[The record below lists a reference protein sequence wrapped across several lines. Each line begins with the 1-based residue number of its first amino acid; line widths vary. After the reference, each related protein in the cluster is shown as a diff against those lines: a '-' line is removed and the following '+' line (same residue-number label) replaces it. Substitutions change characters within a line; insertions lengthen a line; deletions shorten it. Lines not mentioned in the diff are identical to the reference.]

1 MSVFSVDKLYAD
13 AVQSRA
19 DYHERG
25 ELQQAGAGPNSG
37 REDYFH
43 QVENGIPLAEFIG
56 SAAASLGLHGEP
68 QTGDYAAIFSGT
80 HPRTDL
86 PLLSPRRLAELQSS
100 ERCVAG
106 YSTSLNCDKSVSLAC
121 AAASRP
127 VQQKVESA
135 VLEASRRTF
144 ENLEQRGLIRTRRG
158 AGGAIE
164 EKAGL
169 LAMQYL
175 HFTSRDL
182 DPHLHVH
189 VEIPNMVQAP
199 DGTWLSLDAGELF
212 DRQRE
217 IALLFDAALAH
228 ALRRDVPE
236 LAASLHNDLEQL
248 GLTVAGIGDELIR
261 QFSSRRAQ
269 ILSCVQDMAET
280 GAAAKRAAAKRT
292 RSRKQAVDTALL
304 RQHWSVALAD
314 IHLAPAELQPPS
326 LLLLETL
333 LFKGGSVFDG
343 LALDRLT
350 AQLAIDH
357 GGLDALETLR
367 SELICQ
373 MRIIPL
379 PIANGRQLYTTL
391 DMIKMERD
399 LLQFASASR
408 FAPQFALQPS
418 AVTAALTSFQAQR
431 GFELREEQA
440 QAVHHAAQ
448 GNRLALIQG
457 AAGVGKSASL
467 AALKIAYEAN
477 GSRVIGMAPSGAAA
491 AELEKS
497 AGIAS
502 STIHAL
508 LMKLELGKGDKRF
521 QLQADDVLIVDE
533 AGMIDTRTL
542 HRLAS
547 HASQA
552 GAKLVLVGDERQ
564 LEAVGSAST
573 FALLGQQIGRA
584 EIIEIARQADPADR
598 AISQSWY
605 EGEPGQALQMM
616 QNRDLLRIS
625 GDNPASER
633 LLADALQLTASG
645 TDWQQLLLLAD
656 RNQDVR
662 QLNERVRQARMDY
675 GELNAAGERTVR
687 VELPKQGSGQLHIAP
702 GDRLLLRKNADIAGH
717 RLYNGDRAVLLGI
730 DERPSSAAGIAP
742 EIMLHLRLDRG
753 SQEITVPL
761 SQYAA
766 FQHGYALTVHKSQG
780 LTVDHALYL
789 GSSTSARRSAYVA
802 FTRARSP
809 ARFYLNAEDHLAFAR
824 NTASFRSKACALDAI
839 PAANSQPAATSSSGH
854 RHPPL
859 QFSRQPDIA
868 TVLNRGGAQFS
879 YPGQAPQAAKGLDV
893 PHIRIIGQAPSE
905 HFRAQAD
912 GCRVAEMDDHG
923 SDWLRLVR
931 SWIKKGLQK
940 IALAAQALPGAPHET
955 RLTRPL
961 SRLPLSPQA
970 RRLLDMLRCAR
981 QGSERDVPAAPPI
994 PPTEL
999 TAPDSTA
1006 KSVPGIHGSRQDED
1020 IDQYWEPMSYR

>member
-1 MSVFSVDKLYAD
+1 MSVFSVDKLYALYAG

-37 REDYFH
+37 REDYFQ
-43 QVENGIPLAEFIG
+43 QVENGTPLAEFIG

-80 HPRTDL
+80 HPRTGL
-86 PLLSPRRLAELQSS
+86 ALLSPRRLTELQSS

-106 YSTSLNCDKSVSLAC
+106 YSTSLNCDKSVSLAY

-127 VQQKVESA
+127 VQKKIESA

-236 LAASLHNDLEQL
+236 LAASLHNDLEQF
-248 GLTVAGIGDELIR
+248 GLTVAGIGDEQIR

-269 ILSCVQDMAET
+269 ILSCVQDMAKT

-292 RSRKQAVDTALL
+292 RSRKQAVDTSLL
-304 RQHWSVALAD
+304 RQHWFKALAD
-314 IHLAPAELQPPS
+314 IRLAPAERQPPS

-343 LALDRLT
+343 LALDRLA

-357 GGLDALETLR
+357 GGLDRLEALR
-367 SELICQ
+367 SELIRQ

-379 PIANGRQLYTTL
+379 PMANGRQLYTTL
-391 DMIKMERD
+391 DMIEMERD
-399 LLQFASASR
+399 LLQFAGASR
-408 FAPQFALQPS
+408 FALQFALQPNS
-418 AVTAALTSFQAQR
+418 VTAALASFQAQR
-431 GFELREEQA
+431 GFELRDEQA
-440 QAVHHAAQ
+440 RAVHHAAQ

-477 GSRVIGMAPSGAAA
+477 GSRAIGLAPSGAAA

-521 QLQADDVLIVDE
+521 QLRAGDVLIIDE

-547 HASQA
+547 HASEA

-573 FALLGQQIGRA
+573 FAMLGQQIGRA
-584 EIIEIARQADPADR
+584 EIIEIARQEDPADR
-598 AISQSWY
+598 AISQVWY
-605 EGEPGQALQMM
+605 EGAPGLALQMM
-616 QNRDLLRIS
+616 RERDLLRIS
-625 GDNPASER
+625 SATPASER
-633 LLADALQLTASG
+633 LLADALQITTSG
-645 TDWQQLLLLAD
+645 TDWQQVLLLAD

-662 QLNERVRQARMDY
+662 QLNERVREARM
-675 GELNAAGERTVR
+675 AAGELDAAVERTVS
-687 VELPKQGSGQLHIAP
+687 VELPKQGSAKLRIAP
-702 GDRLLLRKNADIAGH
+702 GDRLLLRKNAELGGQ

-730 DERPSSAAGIAP
+730 DERPTSTTDMVP
-742 EIMLHLRLDRG
+742 EVMLRLRLDRD
-753 SQEITVPL
+753 SQEITVAL
-761 SQYAA
+761 SEYAA
-766 FQHGYALTVHKSQG
+766 FQHGYAMTIHKSQG

-789 GSSTSARRSAYVA
+789 GSAMSTRRAAYVA
-802 FTRARSP
+802 FTRARQPS
-809 ARFYLNAEDHLAFAR
+809 RFYLDADDYLAFTR

-839 PAANSQPAATSSSGH
+839 PSAKAHSPAPHEAM
-854 RHPPL
+854 L
-859 QFSRQPDIA
+859 FSDQPDTL
-868 TVLNRGGAQFS
+868 TVLNRGGNAFS
-879 YPGQAPQAAKGLDV
+879 YTGRSATATSSRPNLQ
-893 PHIRIIGQAPSE
+893 
-905 HFRAQAD
+905 
-912 GCRVAEMDDHG
+912 
-923 SDWLRLVR
+923 LRLVGAEPDEIHQVKR
-931 SWIKKGLQK
+931 DGYQVNEVRDHEYCWHNLVRLWLKQGWQK
-940 IALAAQALPGAPHET
+940 LALMLTALPSGPSEQRSTSYSH
-955 RLTRPL
+955 RHGK
-961 SRLPLSPQA
+961 LSPQTV
-970 RRLLDMLRCAR
+970 R
-981 QGSERDVPAAPPI
+981 QCTILQSCKLTATLATNSAVTNI
-994 PPTEL
+994 PTETSL
-999 TAPDSTA
+999 QLIGTTELHETPADEIAP
-1006 KSVPGIHGSRQDED
+1006 
-1020 IDQYWEPMSYR
+1020 YWAPMP

>member
-25 ELQQAGAGPNSG
+25 ELQQAGLAPGSG

-43 QVENGIPLAEFIG
+43 QVKGGIPLAGFIG
-56 SAAASLGLHGEP
+56 AAAASLGLHGEP
-68 QTGDYAAIFSGT
+68 QTGDYAQIFSGI
-80 HPRTDL
+80 HPRTGL

-106 YSTSLNCDKSVSLAC
+106 YSTSLNCDKSVSLAY

-127 VQQKVESA
+127 VQQKIESA
-135 VLEASRRTF
+135 VLEASRRAF
-144 ENLEQRGLIRTRRG
+144 ENLEQRRLIRTRRG

-189 VEIPNMVQAP
+189 LEIPNMVLAP
-199 DGTWLSLDAGELF
+199 DGTWLSLDASELF

-236 LAASLHNDLEQL
+236 LAGSLHNDMEQF
-248 GLTVAGIGDELIR
+248 GLAVAGIGEEQIR

-269 ILSCVQDMAET
+269 ILSCVQDMAES

-292 RSRKQAVDTALL
+292 RNRKQAVDTTLL
-304 RQHWSVALAD
+304 RQHWSEALSD
-314 IHLAPAELQPPS
+314 IHLTSAERQPPS
-326 LLLLETL
+326 LLLLEER
-333 LFKGGSVFDG
+333 LFRGGSVFDG
-343 LALDRLT
+343 LALDCLA

-357 GGLDALETLR
+357 GGLDALEILR
-367 SELICQ
+367 SELIRQ

-379 PIANGRQLYTTL
+379 PMANGRQLYTTL
-391 DMIKMERD
+391 DMIEMERD

-408 FAPQFALQPS
+408 FAPQFALQPNS
-418 AVTAALTSFQAQR
+418 VTAALASFQAQR
-431 GFELREEQA
+431 GFELRDEQA
-440 QAVHHAAQ
+440 HAVYHAAKD
-448 GNRLALIQG
+448 NRLALVQG

-467 AALKIAYEAN
+467 AALKIAYEN
-477 GSRVIGMAPSGAAA
+477 DGHRVIGLAPSGAAA

-521 QLQADDVLIVDE
+521 QLQAGDVLIVDE

-573 FALLGQQIGRA
+573 FAMLGQQIGRA

-598 AISQSWY
+598 AISQAWY
-605 EGEPGQALQMM
+605 EGAPGLALQMM

-625 GDNPASER
+625 SDTPAGER
-633 LLADALQLTASG
+633 LLADALQLTAGS
-645 TDWQQLLLLAD
+645 TDWQQILLLAD

-662 QLNERVRQARMDY
+662 QLNEQVRQARMDN
-675 GELNAAGERTVR
+675 GELNAAEERTVN
-687 VELPKQGSGQLHIAP
+687 VELPKQGGAQLHVAP
-702 GDRLLLRKNADIAGH
+702 GDRLLLRKNAEIAGQ
-717 RLYNGDRAVLLGI
+717 RLYNGDRAVLLSI
-730 DERPSSAAGIAP
+730 DEHPSLTDDMNP
-742 EIMLHLRLDRG
+742 EVMLRLRLDRG

-761 SQYAA
+761 SAYAA
-766 FQHGYALTVHKSQG
+766 FQHGYALTIHKSQG

-789 GSSTSARRSAYVA
+789 GSSISARRSAYVA
-802 FTRARSP
+802 FTRARYP
-809 ARFYLNAEDHLAFAR
+809 ARFYLDADDYLAFSR

-839 PAANSQPAATSSSGH
+839 PAAKSLPDTTATADH
-854 RHPPL
+854 WQAPL
-859 QFSRQPDIA
+859 QFSRQPDTA
-868 TVLNRGGAQFS
+868 TVLNRNGARFS
-879 YPGQAPQAAKGLDV
+879 YPQQAPQAPEEAIAPDL
-893 PHIRIIGQAPSE
+893 RIIGQVPGE
-905 HFRAQAD
+905 CFRAQVA
-912 GCRVAEMDDHG
+912 GCRVVEMDDHG
-923 SDWLRLVR
+923 SDWLRPVQL
-931 SWIKKGLQK
+931 WIKEGWQK
-940 IALAAQALPGAPHET
+940 IALAAQALPCVQHET
-955 RLTRPL
+955 RRASCP
-961 SRLPLSPQA
+961 SPPLSPQA
-970 RRLLDMLRCAR
+970 HRLLDMLQSAR
-981 QGSERDVPAAPPI
+981 RNSKATPTPTQTSPTLEVGTQEPAVIIA
-994 PPTEL
+994 
-999 TAPDSTA
+999 
-1006 KSVPGIHGSRQDED
+1006 HSRNTPAND
-1020 IDQYWEPMSYR
+1020 IDQNWQPMP

>member
-25 ELQQAGAGPNSG
+25 ELQPGCTPPNSG

-43 QVENGIPLAEFIG
+43 QPGNDIPLAEFIG

-106 YSTSLNCDKSVSLAC
+106 YSTSLNGDKSVSLAY

-127 VQQKVESA
+127 VQQKIESA
-135 VLEASRRTF
+135 VQEASRRTF

-236 LAASLHNDLEQL
+236 LAASLHNDLEQF
-248 GLTVAGIGDELIR
+248 GLTVAGIGDEQIR

-269 ILSCVQDMAET
+269 ILSCVQDMAKA

-292 RSRKQAVDTALL
+292 RSRKQAVDTSLL
-304 RQHWSVALAD
+304 RQHWSEALAD
-314 IHLAPAELQPPS
+314 IRLAPAERQPPS

-343 LALDRLT
+343 LALDRLA

-357 GGLDALETLR
+357 GGLDALELLR
-367 SELICQ
+367 SELIRQ

-379 PIANGRQLYTTL
+379 PISNGRQLYTTL

-399 LLQFASASR
+399 LLQFAGASR
-408 FAPQFALQPS
+408 FAPQFALQS
-418 AVTAALTSFQAQR
+418 NSVTAALALFQAQR
-431 GFELREEQA
+431 GFELRDEQA
-440 QAVHHAAQ
+440 HAVHHAAQ
-448 GNRLALIQG
+448 GNRLALVQG

-477 GSRVIGMAPSGAAA
+477 GCRVIGLAPSGAAA

-508 LMKLELGKGDKRF
+508 LMKLELGKGDKHF
-521 QLQADDVLIVDE
+521 QLKAGDVMIVDE

-542 HRLAS
+542 HQLAS
-547 HASQA
+547 HASRA

-573 FALLGQQIGRA
+573 FAMLGQQIGRA

-598 AISQSWY
+598 AISQTWY
-605 EGEPGQALQMM
+605 EGKPGQALQMM
-616 QNRDLLRIS
+616 QSRDLLRIS

-633 LLADALQLTASG
+633 LLADALQLTTSG
-645 TDWQQLLLLAD
+645 TDWQQILLLAD
-656 RNQDVR
+656 RNQDVH
-662 QLNERVRQARMDY
+662 QLNERVREAR
-675 GELNAAGERTVR
+675 LAAGALDATEERTVR
-687 VELPKQGSGQLHIAP
+687 VELPKQGSAQLRIAP
-702 GDRLLLRKNADIAGH
+702 GDRLLLRKNAELGGQQ
-717 RLYNGDRAVLLGI
+717 LYNGDRAVLLGI
-730 DERPSSAAGIAP
+730 DEHPSLTADMVP
-742 EIMLHLRLDRG
+742 EVRLRLRLDRG
-753 SQEITVPL
+753 SQEVSVPL
-761 SQYAA
+761 SEYAA
-766 FQHGYALTVHKSQG
+766 FQHGYAMTVHKSQG
-780 LTVDHALYL
+780 LTVDHAFYL
-789 GSSTSARRSAYVA
+789 GSTMSDRRAAYVA
-802 FTRARSP
+802 FTRSRQP
-809 ARFYLNAEDHLAFAR
+809 ARFYLDAADYIAFAGH
-824 NTASFRSKACALDAI
+824 TSHFRSKTCALDAI
-839 PAANSQPAATSSSGH
+839 PEAKALSPSTREAI
-854 RHPPL
+854 L
-859 QFSRQPDIA
+859 FSDQPDTL
-868 TVLNRGGAQFS
+868 TVLNRGGNTFS
-879 YPGQAPQAAKGLDV
+879 YPSRSATTVPLRPTPQ
-893 PHIRIIGQAPSE
+893 
-905 HFRAQAD
+905 
-912 GCRVAEMDDHG
+912 
-923 SDWLRLVR
+923 LRLVGPSSDELR
-931 SWIKKGLQK
+931 QVQHDGYRITEVSDHEHCWHSLVRLWLRQGWQK
-940 IALAAQALPGAPHET
+940 LALMLAVLPSGPSEQRAT
-955 RLTRPL
+955 SL
-961 SRLPLSPQA
+961 SHQPGKLSPQA
-970 RRLLDMLRCAR
+970 MRLGTILKGCKSTGTLTTASAATNIPTETILQHAGTAELQLPELPPDEVA
-981 QGSERDVPAAPPI
+981 PYWAAPHP
-994 PPTEL
+994 
-999 TAPDSTA
+999 
-1006 KSVPGIHGSRQDED
+1006 
-1020 IDQYWEPMSYR
+1020 